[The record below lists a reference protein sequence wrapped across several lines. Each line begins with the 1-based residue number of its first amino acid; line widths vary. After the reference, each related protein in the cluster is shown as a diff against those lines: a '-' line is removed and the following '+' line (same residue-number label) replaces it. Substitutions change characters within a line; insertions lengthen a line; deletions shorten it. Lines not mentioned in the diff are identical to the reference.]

1 MAKFI
6 GEIVV
11 LLLEKINTPWT
22 GLKNPY
28 KMIHKIYFKLLISA
42 ITFYC
47 GIWCFNNISA
57 WLGIFI
63 FALPIYYLINQIY
76 KQIKQKQK

>member
-1 MAKFI
+1 
-6 GEIVV
+6 
-11 LLLEKINTPWT
+11 
-22 GLKNPY
+22 
-28 KMIHKIYFKLLISA
+28 MIHKIYFKLLISA